1 MNIRL
6 LIHMIAPV
14 IVSSFLLLTVGV
26 GAAWYVNRLEKKVSA
41 DTLENVSAV
50 RGAYELEIH
59 FREIRT
65 QLDHY
70 LLTGKKE
77 YLDAIPPI
85 RGQTNYWQSEAERWS
100 GTDHEKQLS
109 ARARLGHDRFY
120 DELDRLVR
128 KTPADALPAQIRTL
142 IEDVLVREILEP
154 THEYLALNEK
164 DVELSIA
171 QNQFF
176 ANRLVYGLLI
186 LGICGSGAG
195 LVAGFGF
202 ARGFNRSLVQLSMPI
217 RDAAG
222 KLDEIVGPITF
233 SANGDLKELETVLR
247 LMAERIGAIIE
258 RLRRSEREALHAEQ
272 LAAVG
277 QMATGMAHELRNPL
291 TSMKILVQAALAE
304 GGELAAH
311 DRMGADEPQLCGRD
325 LEVLEEEIDRLER
338 LVQTFLQFARPPQL
352 EKKTLDVCT
361 LVREV
366 VEFVSPWAASSGHR
380 VEFAPA
386 QPVWAAVDPSQ
397 VRQILLNLLLN
408 AFDAAGRNG
417 VVLIEL
423 QPETD
428 GWIVLR
434 VTDNG
439 CGLPPALGERIFAPF
454 VTTKVAGLGLG
465 LSICKRIA
473 EAHGGQI
480 SGASQAAGGAVFTV
494 RLPAAE
500 RGSRSNPTLPAARI
514 VVEGV

>member
-1 MNIRL
+1 MNTRL
-6 LIHMIAPV
+6 LIRMTAPV
-14 IVSSFLLLTVGV
+14 IASSFLLLTVGV
-26 GAAWYVNRLEKKVSA
+26 GAAWYVSRLEKKVSA

-59 FREIRT
+59 LREIRT

-77 YLDAIPPI
+77 YLDSIPAF
-85 RGQTNYWQSEAERWS
+85 RAQTNYWLLETERWS
-100 GTDHEKQLS
+100 GTDLEKQLS
-109 ARARLGHDRFY
+109 AQARLGHDRFY
-120 DELDRLVR
+120 NNLERLVQE
-128 KTPADALPAQIRTL
+128 TPADALPPQIRTL
-142 IEDVLVREILEP
+142 IEDVLVREILKP

-202 ARGFNRSLVQLSMPI
+202 ARGFSRSLVQLSMPI

-222 KLDEIVGPITF
+222 QLDEIVGPITF
-233 SANGDLKELETVLR
+233 SANGDLKELEAVLR

-258 RLRRSEREALHAEQ
+258 RLRRSEREALRAEQ

-277 QMATGMAHELRNPL
+277 QLAAGMAHELRNPL

-304 GGELAAH
+304 NGALATS
-311 DRMGADEPQLCGRD
+311 DGMTLDEPQLRGRD
-325 LEVLEEEIDRLER
+325 LAVLEEEIDRLER

-366 VEFVSPWAASSGHR
+366 IEFVSPRAASSGHR
-380 VEFAPA
+380 VEFAPT
-386 QPVWAAVDPSQ
+386 QPAWAAVDPSQ
-397 VRQILLNLLLN
+397 VRQIVLNLLLN
-408 AFDAAGRNG
+408 AFDAMGRNG
-417 VVLIEL
+417 MVLIEL
-423 QPETD
+423 QTETD

-434 VTDNG
+434 VSDNG

-454 VTTKVAGLGLG
+454 VTTKIAGLGLG

-480 SGASQAAGGAVFTV
+480 SGASQATGGALFTV
-494 RLPAAE
+494 RLPVAE
-500 RGSRSNPTLPAARI
+500 RGSRSNPILPAARKVI
-514 VVEGV
+514 GK

>member
-6 LIHMIAPV
+6 LIRMTAPV
-14 IVSSFLLLTVGV
+14 MATSFLLLTVGV
-26 GAAWYVNRLEKKVSA
+26 GAAWYVNLLEKKVSA

-65 QLDHY
+65 QIDHY
-70 LLTGKKE
+70 LLTGKNE
-77 YLDAIPPI
+77 YLDSIPPF
-85 RGQTNYWQSEAERWS
+85 RKQTDYWLSETERWS

-120 DELDRLVR
+120 NEFDRLVR
-128 KTPADALPAQIRTL
+128 ETPADDLPLQIRTL
-142 IEDVLVREILEP
+142 IEDVLVHEILEP

-164 DVELSIA
+164 DVEQSIA

-222 KLDEIVGPITF
+222 QLDEIVGPITF

-277 QMATGMAHELRNPL
+277 QMAAGMAHELRNPL
-291 TSMKILVQAALAE
+291 TSMKILVQAALADE
-304 GGELAAH
+304 GGLATDDSLALDQPH
-311 DRMGADEPQLCGRD
+311 LRGRD
-325 LEVLEEEIDRLER
+325 LAVLEEEIDRLER

-352 EKKTLDVCT
+352 EKKTLDLCT

-366 VEFVSPWAASSGHR
+366 IEFVLPRAAASGHR

-397 VRQILLNLLLN
+397 VRQIVLNLLLN
-408 AFDAAGRNG
+408 AFDAMGRHG

-423 QPETD
+423 QAEAD
-428 GWIVLR
+428 GWLMLR

-439 CGLPPALGERIFAPF
+439 CGLPPTLGERIFAPF
-454 VTTKVAGLGLG
+454 VTTKTAGLGLG

-473 EAHGGQI
+473 EAHGGEI
-480 SGASQAAGGAVFTV
+480 SGASQVTGGAVFTV
-494 RLPAAE
+494 RLPVAE
-500 RGSRSNPTLPAARI
+500 RGSRSNPILPAAR
-514 VVEGV
+514 VVVAK